1 MPVDFR
7 CPDETQEQVKGQE
20 KKTVGGRVIRAAL
33 FLPLRVKDF

>member
-7 CPDETQEQVKGQE
+7 CNDETQEQVKGQE
-20 KKTVGGRVIRAAL
+20 KKLGGRVIRAAL